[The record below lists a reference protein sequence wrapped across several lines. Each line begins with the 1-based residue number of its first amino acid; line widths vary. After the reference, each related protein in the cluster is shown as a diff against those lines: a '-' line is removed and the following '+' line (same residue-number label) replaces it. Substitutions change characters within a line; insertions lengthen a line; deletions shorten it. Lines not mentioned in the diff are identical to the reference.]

1 MSDRPPAHELLPVML
16 EHGQPKLCPWA
27 RRHLLGELRCPKR
40 HLLAACIRTVYG
52 VWVLSRSNVVGRG
65 WRPDWLDEVEDPA
78 AMLAW
83 CSPCGS
89 QPWTLDLSDPTTPR
103 RIR

>member
-52 VWVLSRSNVVGRG
+52 VWVPSRSNVVGRG